1 MQIIDTGD
9 LCKVPSAGAPLS
21 SFSLLTVCLCINRNK
36 ELTYQSYGIF
46 IVRAQHHWANSSFL
60 INCVNVPNCTFI
72 ELCVFVRDSDL

>member
-9 LCKVPSAGAPLS
+9 LCKMPSAGAPLS

-46 IVRAQHHWANSSFL
+46 IVRAQHH
-60 INCVNVPNCTFI
+60 
-72 ELCVFVRDSDL
+72 